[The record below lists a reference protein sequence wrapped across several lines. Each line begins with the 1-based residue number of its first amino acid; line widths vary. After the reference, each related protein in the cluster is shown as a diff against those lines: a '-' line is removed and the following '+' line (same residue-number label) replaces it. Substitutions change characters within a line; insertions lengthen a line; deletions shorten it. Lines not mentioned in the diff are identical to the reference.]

1 MSLPFIKAV
10 DSIIDPNEII
20 LTKGLIKDKLIH
32 RANQMVKT
40 VKDTISSQ
48 WAAPV
53 LLSLVLG
60 YNIYDSQKTS
70 SAMNLQAAQM
80 QEQHDLLIKLQTQ
93 KEEQEKQHERDR
105 QDAIRE
111 ADLQRV
117 WRETM
122 TNKMNNLEFV
132 VKNVKG

>member
-1 MSLPFIKAV
+1 MFNPQRVQYISNPDKLVITPTLQK
-10 DSIIDPNEII
+10 D
-20 LTKGLIKDKLIH
+20 LIKGWTSK
-32 RANQMVKT
+32 MVKQIKET
-40 VKDTISSQ
+40 FSSQ
-48 WAAPV
+48 WAAPI
-53 LLSLVLG
+53 LLTIVLG
-60 YNIYDSQKTS
+60 YNIYDSQRTS
-70 SAMNLQAAQM
+70 SAMSAQTIQM

-117 WRETM
+117 WRESM

-132 VKNVKG
+132 VKNTKG

>member
-1 MSLPFIKAV
+1 MLNPQRVQYISNPDKLVITPTLQK
-10 DSIIDPNEII
+10 D
-20 LTKGLIKDKLIH
+20 LIKGWTS
-32 RANQMVKT
+32 NMVKQIKET
-40 VKDTISSQ
+40 FSSQ
-48 WAAPV
+48 WAAPI
-53 LLSLVLG
+53 LLTIVLG

-70 SAMNLQAAQM
+70 SAMSAQAIQM

-117 WRETM
+117 WRESM